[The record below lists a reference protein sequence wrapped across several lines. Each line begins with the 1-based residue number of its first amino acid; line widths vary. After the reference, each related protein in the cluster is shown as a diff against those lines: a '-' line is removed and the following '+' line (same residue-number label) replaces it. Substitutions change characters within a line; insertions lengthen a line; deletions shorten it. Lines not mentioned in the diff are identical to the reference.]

1 RLEVGHYA
9 STKVLILQSHFS
21 MKWKLVA
28 MTFSKCPKASPPCF
42 YSFWVVLMYLL
53 LFNIFNLLMF
63 YPFFPFFSSIIH
75 SFNILHTYSKI
86 STAHRI
92 NPMIL
97 NVGLKSKSSTPNS
110 GTWSWFL
117 FSTLSS
123 VSLVLLF
130 NGISS
135 KDKDKQKYCPSKTKV
150 KETQKQ
156 KR

>member
-1 RLEVGHYA
+1 
-9 STKVLILQSHFS
+9 
-21 MKWKLVA
+21 

-42 YSFWVVLMYLL
+42 YSLWVVLMYLL
-53 LFNIFNLLMF
+53 LFNIFNLLLMF

-110 GTWSWFL
+110 GTWSWFP
-117 FSTLSS
+117 FSMLSC
-123 VSLVLLF
+123 VSLLPLYRYSSLHPKLNLDYTSIF
-130 NGISS
+130 LHISLWS
-135 KDKDKQKYCPSKTKV
+135 YGFFIPT
-150 KETQKQ
+150 
-156 KR
+156 

>member
-1 RLEVGHYA
+1 
-9 STKVLILQSHFS
+9 

-130 NGISS
+130 KFSSLHPKLTVDYTSILPHISLWS
-135 KDKDKQKYCPSKTKV
+135 YGLFTST
-150 KETQKQ
+150 
-156 KR
+156 